1 MSGAQPAAPSRR
13 HQILE
18 ALAER
23 LEKAPDERITTAG
36 LARAV
41 GVSEAA
47 LYRHFPSKARMFEG
61 LIEFAEKTLFTRIGV
76 ILEEDGHPL
85 HRCER
90 ILHLLLL
97 FAQRNPGISR
107 ILVGDALGGE
117 TPRLHKRVEQLFRRI
132 ETQLKQILREG
143 EIRGELPPLYPC
155 GPSAGLLLAVA
166 VGRLHRFV
174 HSGFTESPSADW
186 DRQWTLLQHGVLPR

>member
-1 MSGAQPAAPSRR
+1 MSGAQAATPSRR
-13 HQILE
+13 QVILE
-18 ALAER
+18 ALAEQ
-23 LEKAPDERITTAG
+23 LEKAPDERITTSG

-61 LIEFAEKTLFTRIGV
+61 LIEFTEVTLFSRIGAIV
-76 ILEEDGHPL
+76 EEGGEPL
-85 HRCER
+85 RRCER
-90 ILHLLLL
+90 ILHLVLV

-117 TPRLHKRVEQLFRRI
+117 APRLHKRVEQLFRRI
-132 ETQLKQILREG
+132 ETQIKQILRDG
-143 EIRGELPPLYPC
+143 EARGDLPPRYPC
-155 GPSAGLLLAVA
+155 GPTATLLLSVA

-174 HSGFTESPSADW
+174 HSDFAEQPGADW
-186 DRQWTLLQHGVLPR
+186 DLQWNLLQQGIATR